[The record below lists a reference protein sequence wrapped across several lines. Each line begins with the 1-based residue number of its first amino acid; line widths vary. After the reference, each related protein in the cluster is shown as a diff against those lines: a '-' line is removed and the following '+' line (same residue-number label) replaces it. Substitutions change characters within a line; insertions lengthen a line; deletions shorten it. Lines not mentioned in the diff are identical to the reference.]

1 MYFTKTI
8 DSCKR
13 FLYNLSTIKKGG
25 PHMKKIIILF
35 FLICAIPLSACSKAP
50 GTGSCPHGA
59 AAHLAIGAFRG

>member
-1 MYFTKTI
+1 MYFTKTV
-8 DSCKR
+8 DKYKC

-50 GTGSCPHGA
+50 EQVSAPTVQR
-59 AAHLAIGAFRG
+59 LTAIGAFRG

>member
-1 MYFTKTI
+1 MYFTKTVDI
-8 DSCKR
+8 CKH

-25 PHMKKIIILF
+25 PHMKKIIVLL

-50 GTGSCPHGA
+50 GTDSRPHGA

>member
-1 MYFTKTI
+1 MYFTKTV
-8 DSCKR
+8 DNYKC
-13 FLYNLSTIKKGG
+13 FLYNVATTEKGG

-50 GTGSCPHGA
+50 EQVPAPHGA

>member
-8 DSCKR
+8 ENYKC
-13 FLYNLSTIKKGG
+13 FLYNVDTIKKGG
-25 PHMKKIIILF
+25 PHMKKIIVLL

-50 GTGSCPHGA
+50 EQIPALGA

>member
-8 DSCKR
+8 DSRKR

-35 FLICAIPLSACSKAP
+35 FLICAIPPLRLLQGA
-50 GTGSCPHGA
+50 GTGFCPHGA